1 MSFAHPIRHTC
12 CGKLLI
18 FVDFLRERLSTDTT
32 LFTTETDTHH
42 ANSIALTNN
51 KALHHGHT
59 EYRRSRDAAPYWK
72 ASPIQETGRFHAWR
86 DS

>member
-32 LFTTETDTHH
+32 LFTTKTDTHH
-42 ANSIALTNN
+42 ANSTALTNIQ
-51 KALHHGHT
+51 
-59 EYRRSRDAAPYWK
+59 SP
-72 ASPIQETGRFHAWR
+72 ASWPHRVSTLARC
-86 DS
+86 STLL